1 MKETNG
7 GKKKV
12 NRTNQEIFISE
23 TSKIKM
29 HVFAVF
35 QGKKILFGLTRSYIP
50 SSSAAHMFTN
60 IEQQNTALMIGVGT
74 ITAMFNMEAQPFT
87 TSYTNSIVNC
97 KKHVK
102 CTMTSLEFAIR

>member
-23 TSKIKM
+23 TFKQCKYLL
-29 HVFAVF
+29 FF
-35 QGKKILFGLTRSYIP
+35 RKKILFGLTRSYIP

-74 ITAMFNMEAQPFT
+74 ITAMFNMEAQPLT

-97 KKHVK
+97 KKHAE
-102 CTMTSLEFAIR
+102 CTMTSSEFAIR